1 MTTSHALAFYD
12 PLGDPEYDQ
21 LLQLWLANWR
31 SHGWDARVVGPE
43 WIDRHPHAHILRQAT
58 ANLPTPLDRGYE
70 QACFLRWA
78 ALPAFMSHHSIPAA
92 FLGDFDI
99 CSLSFTPALA
109 SSLLPNSLL
118 GGGALLVDALTANLL
133 PAAIALTAY
142 PSSTQ
147 PSSLLPAHANDA
159 LALKFLAARS
169 TLLHEFTA
177 PIGHGEFAKIHL
189 ARRKTGENVAADA
202 GDQCGEGQ
210 AITQDY
216 FHKRIERWFIQF
228 WRKLE
233 LPISGTPGC
242 REKVSEKRCGSRPVV
257 R

>member
-177 PIGHGEFAKIHL
+177 PIIASFVP
-189 ARRKTGENVAADA
+189 T
-202 GDQCGEGQ
+202 
-210 AITQDY
+210 
-216 FHKRIERWFIQF
+216 
-228 WRKLE
+228 
-233 LPISGTPGC
+233 PISPDWSPDPAFPLIHIHHFNFPFNRTAAFHHLLNPAAYP
-242 REKVSEKRCGSRPVV
+242 RP
-257 R
+257 